1 MCNQVYKNLLVSYLY
16 DDINDMDRAK
26 VEMHL
31 RACEECRVEMDTL
44 RDVRVDLG
52 TWAPPLP
59 DLGFR
64 IVRDAKH
71 LAKVGDATHLANA
84 HEDAEL
90 LANENRTS
98 AGKPSW
104 RSWLT
109 PAAGLAAAATLV
121 FAAAL
126 SLAHIE
132 VHNGPDGFTVRTGW
146 SSETAPGLAMADL
159 SGSGRARL
167 VPAGDVILPS
177 GEGVDLAGIVHRLD
191 ALESALREAPQ
202 TRNAS
207 TLSARASDEEL
218 IKRVRDMLARSEM
231 KQQGELVLRIAQV
244 VNAFDTQ
251 RKDDL
256 AHIQANLTNLQGT
269 VTQEAVA
276 HRELVNYMT
285 TAGKQK

>member
-1 MCNQVYKNLLVSYLY
+1 
-16 DDINDMDRAK
+16 MDRAK

-31 RACEECRVEMDTL
+31 RACEECRAELDAL

-52 TWAPPLP
+52 SWSPPLP

-64 IVRDAKH
+64 IVRDAKP
-71 LAKVGDATHLANA
+71 AA
-84 HEDAEL
+84 
-90 LANENRTS
+90 R
-98 AGKPSW
+98 PSW

-109 PAAGLAAAATLV
+109 PAVGLAAAATLV

-132 VHNGPDGFTVRTGW
+132 IHNGPDGFTVRTGW
-146 SSETAPGLAMADL
+146 SAAVPDATNSTGPI
-159 SGSGRARL
+159 RRVFARDQFL
-167 VPAGDVILPS
+167 PNDQMNPAG
-177 GEGVDLAGIVHRLD
+177 LAGIAQRVD
-191 ALESALREAPQ
+191 ALEIALRQSPVSRSA
-202 TRNAS
+202 AV
-207 TLSARASDEEL
+207 LSARASDEEL

-244 VNAFDTQ
+244 VNAFDAQ

-256 AHIQANLTNLQGT
+256 ARIQANFTNLQGT
-269 VTQEAVA
+269 VTKEAAA
-276 HRELVNYMT
+276 HVDLVNYLT